1 MLILNI
7 TAPRDFN
14 LILSGDDHEGSAL
27 RSQRAWDAMID
38 FAFSEYEGV
47 KNNFVVDHGDIAEAR
62 MIDHPYYRPEEC
74 EEPRPLMQIK
84 NCVANRI
91 ELARAGRLITVL
103 DGNHTD
109 SLWRVGPFVEEV
121 CERLQEYSAIPP
133 LPAFGTWTAK
143 VTWKDKKGRFMLK
156 TFHTHGRKSINST
169 ADDPKRRFA
178 NMELSLKRQL
188 KFKAGDCVLMCKGHT
203 HKLLV
208 CAPEKELYLVD
219 DGVGISQKYTHS
231 PSNHPTGY
239 IHPDHRW
246 YVNTGSYFR
255 LYRPGYV
262 SYAERFDYDP
272 MEIGW
277 AVALVRDGY
286 LVDVRKVPYVL

>member
-1 MLILNI
+1 MRILNI
-7 TAPRDFN
+7 KAPRDFN
-14 LILSGDDHEGSAL
+14 LVLSGDDHEGSSL
-27 RSQRAWDAMID
+27 RSNRAWESMIN
-38 FAFSEYEGV
+38 FVLGEYEGV
-47 KNNFVVDHGDIAEAR
+47 KYTCVIDHGDIAEAR

-84 NCVANRI
+84 RCVENRM

-121 CERLQEYSAIPP
+121 CEVLRGYSAWPS
-133 LPAFGTWTAK
+133 LPAFGSWTAK
-143 VTWKDKKGRFMLK
+143 ILWSDLKGNLMFK
-156 TFHTHGRKSINST
+156 SFHTHGRKNATST
-169 ADDPKRRFA
+169 ADDPKRRKA

-208 CAPEKELYLVD
+208 CEPEKELYLVD
-219 DGVGISQKYTHS
+219 KAGHIHQKYTHS
-231 PSNHPTGY
+231 PSNHPSGY

-255 LYRPGYV
+255 LYRPGFV

-272 MEIGW
+272 IEIGF
-277 AVALVRDGY
+277 AVALIRDGE
-286 LVDVRKVPYVL
+286 VVGVRKIPYVY